1 MTQISAALVKQL
13 RDRTG
18 AGMMDCKK
26 ALAEADADVDGAVE
40 WLRKKGLA
48 SAAKK
53 AGRVASEGLV
63 GLATS
68 DGKGAVVEVNSETD
82 FVARNEGFQAF
93 VSQVGSLARDLGGDL
108 GALKAAD
115 YPGTG
120 RTVEEELTHQI
131 ATIGENL
138 SIRRAA
144 ALSVEPGIVASYVHN
159 TAAPGL
165 GKIGVLVALKSEA
178 DAHALAALG
187 KQLAMHIAAASPQ
200 SVSVDDLD
208 KAAVEKEREI
218 LTEQAAASG
227 KPAEIIEKM
236 VEGRV
241 RKFYQEVVLLD
252 QTFVID
258 GESKVGKVLEAA
270 AKDLGKAVEIVGFR
284 RFALGE
290 GVEKDVDDFAA
301 EVAKLA
307 G

>member
-18 AGMMDCKK
+18 AGMMDCKM

-63 GLATS
+63 GLATA

-108 GALKAAD
+108 GALKAAG

-159 TAAPGL
+159 AAAPGL
-165 GKIGVLVALKSEA
+165 GKIGVLVAVKSEA

-241 RKFYQEVVLLD
+241 RKFYQDVVLLD

-270 AKDLGKAVEIVGFR
+270 ANDLGKAVEIVGFH